1 MFSVSNCRLAEKSAE
16 NAVGRYLKVH
26 TQRCPYL
33 CDREG
38 GECIGGGSLGRPY
51 FGFSVIRR
59 EEEGATLHMLVPFC
73 VDVQQH
79 SNSTHQPEFTVLC
92 SVVHILP
99 ARCTL
104 IVVVHHDSSH
114 LHATIIIMGKTRL
127 LVMLGAGRDKL
138 RGRLATQLFQ
148 LTGREQH
155 FRDKRY
161 HILTFRDKT
170 ASFF

>member
-1 MFSVSNCRLAEKSAE
+1 M
-16 NAVGRYLKVH
+16 KVH